1 MASIRVAALGKAYKQ
16 YPTRWS
22 RLGEWLAPSRGPRH
36 QLNWVLRDVTFVVER
51 GEALGV
57 IGANG
62 AGKSTLLKLITG
74 TTQCTTGRVE
84 VSGRVAALLELGM
97 GFHPDFTGRQ
107 NVNMAG
113 QLLGLLP
120 DEIATR
126 TPDIE
131 AFAEIGDYFD
141 QPVRIYS
148 SGMQVRLA
156 FSVATARRPDVLIVD
171 EALSV
176 GDAHFQRKS
185 FGRIREFQERGTT
198 LLLVSHDLAAIRSVC
213 SRALW
218 LGRGI
223 VMAHGGTQGVVDEYA
238 ASVYSHKQN
247 VSRARERSAGPEH
260 GHADAPASA
269 LDRRADKWGNGDIR
283 ITSAVLQTESGRP
296 LSWVRGGER
305 ARVLVTAVAALDKAS
320 VFVGFMVKDRV
331 GQPLF
336 GDNTYLRYLGQPVS
350 LASGTELTA
359 CFEFSMPV
367 LPSGTYAISVAV
379 ASGTQEDHVLEE
391 WIEEALHFES
401 HSGSTVQGMVGIPM
415 HQVYLGASHAPRQ
428 PPEAR
433 DAP

>member
-1 MASIRVAALGKAYKQ
+1 
-16 YPTRWS
+16 
-22 RLGEWLAPSRGPRH
+22 
-36 QLNWVLRDVTFVVER
+36 VEK

-74 TTQCTTGRVE
+74 TTQCTTGTVE
-84 VSGRVAALLELGM
+84 TSGRVAAMLELGM
-97 GFHPDFTGRQ
+97 GFHPEFTGRQ
-107 NVNMAG
+107 NVCMAG
-113 QLLGLLP
+113 QLLGLSP
-120 DEIATR
+120 EEIAAMM
-126 TPDIE
+126 PEIE
-131 AFAEIGDYFD
+131 AFAEVGDYFD

-185 FGRIREFQERGTT
+185 FGRIRDFQERGTT

-213 SRALW
+213 STALW
-218 LGRGI
+218 LDGG
-223 VMAHGGTQGVVDEYA
+223 VVKAHGGTQGVVDEYA
-238 ASVYSHKQN
+238 ASVYSRHQD
-247 VSRARERSAGPEH
+247 VGRAKLRA
-260 GHADAPASA
+260 ADEGQDAAA
-269 LDRRADKWGNGDIR
+269 TTLDRKADKWGNGDIR
-283 ITSAVLQTESGRP
+283 ITGAQLETDASQP
-296 LSWVRGGER
+296 LHWVMGGEM
-305 ARVLVTAVAALDKAS
+305 ARVVVTTEAGVDKDS

-336 GDNTYLRYLGQPVS
+336 GDNTYLRYRSQPMSVRCGDS
-350 LASGTELTA
+350 LTA

-379 ASGTQEDHVLEE
+379 ATGTQEDHVIEE

-401 HSGSTVQGMVGIPM
+401 HSGSLVQGMVGIPM
-415 HQVYLGASHAPRQ
+415 QRVSLGETPAPRLREEL
-428 PPEAR
+428 EAR
-433 DAP
+433 